1 MTTYNTGYPYSQ
13 GIASPPVMVPPVELG
28 GRVRVAY
35 FKHTPPAVATAGDTD
50 VVNLGT
56 LPLGAL
62 ILASFSKFGDLND
75 GSHTAQPR
83 IGTTAIG
90 AADDVGTAQT
100 AYVID
105 YTGTG
110 QKVDSAAKQTVNIVL
125 SGAAFNQATGAEIY
139 ELIVLYAID

>member
-1 MTTYNTGYPYSQ
+1 MTTYNTGYPLSA
-13 GIASPPVMVPPVELG
+13 GLASPPVMVPPIYLG

-35 FKHTPPAVATAGDTD
+35 FKHTPPAVTTAGDTD

-56 LPLGAL
+56 LPLGAM

-75 GSHTAQPR
+75 STHTAQPR
-83 IGTTAIG
+83 IGATAIG

-110 QKVDSAAKQTVNIVL
+110 EIIDTAAKQTVNLLL
-125 SGAAFNQATGAEIY
+125 SGAAFNQADGTEIY
-139 ELIVLYAID
+139 ELIVLYALD